1 MNAEYT
7 TSLLYPGN
15 PYVEALPPMLA
26 GQELIRALASVPLY
40 STSDRDRSTGERLQ
54 LLSALYEFYQPLTMT
69 LDLYCE
75 VYNAMQHCYG
85 QYTPQREAASLQQG
99 YAAMQGKAVAASIG
113 GGNSFSVVGVSG
125 LGKSTALQR
134 VLSLFPQIIHH
145 ERYNAALVVLFPYIM
160 VKQSKIKWDTYVAI
174 AFLMCVLNVTNVF
187 DVGQLG
193 NVVYPIVTFATT
205 LLLVREKPIA
215 VMAWTATV
223 LIAQIVIDLLVNTIL
238 IVITG
243 QDDLLL
249 ELNLQRSPGFL
260 AICLLVKL
268 CDIIFFIFV
277 TRKRISTPISDKIIL
292 RFLLL
297 PVLSAIIGMVMV
309 NEMSQGK
316 ASGGL
321 FLLLIFFMILC
332 DIIAVDLM
340 FATSKSVKQ
349 VVEAESKVKINEISK
364 TQYLRLAEKSDTIRT
379 WKHDTREAMN
389 GALLLMQQG
398 RTAEAELLLKD
409 RLASMQVETIAIKSG
424 NIIVDA
430 ILTQKI
436 DECLDNGI
444 VLDMKVEIPSH
455 IMREEDTCE
464 VFGSILD
471 FAVAVSNKQ
480 PTDKKIKIV
489 LQDQDNKLKVFVTAN
504 AAVFDSVDA
513 TRMTEIEQSTTK
525 ILSAYNGIVSAQHDE
540 DQSTIT
546 WNLLI
551 PLPQDNEWLASYIY
565 DSSEAL
571 SSGVRTVKQ

>member
-1 MNAEYT
+1 MPGLDGM
-7 TSLLYPGN
+7 SL
-15 PYVEALPPMLA
+15 AK
-26 GQELIRALASVPLY
+26 
-40 STSDRDRSTGERLQ
+40 
-54 LLSALYEFYQPLTMT
+54 
-69 LDLYCE
+69 C
-75 VYNAMQHCYG
+75 
-85 QYTPQREAASLQQG
+85 
-99 YAAMQGKAVAASIG
+99 
-113 GGNSFSVVGVSG
+113 
-125 LGKSTALQR
+125 
-134 VLSLFPQIIHH
+134 
-145 ERYNAALVVLFPYIM
+145 
-160 VKQSKIKWDTYVAI
+160 
-174 AFLMCVLNVTNVF
+174 
-187 DVGQLG
+187 
-193 NVVYPIVTFATT
+193 
-205 LLLVREKPIA
+205 
-215 VMAWTATV
+215 
-223 LIAQIVIDLLVNTIL
+223 IL